1 MYKNRKKHLRI
12 AAIAASLAN
21 GYWAFLTQTNGGQ
34 GADLAPV
41 LMSVASVWVCYF
53 SLAWLFAGM
62 RSK

>member
-1 MYKNRKKHLRI
+1 
-12 AAIAASLAN
+12 
-21 GYWAFLTQTNGGQ
+21 LTQTNGGQ
-34 GADLAPV
+34 GANLAPV

>member
-1 MYKNRKKHLRI
+1 MT

-21 GYWAFLTQTNGGQ
+21 GYWSSLSGTHGGQ

-41 LMSVASVWVCYF
+41 LMSVASVWVGYF